1 MKKAVILVLAVL
13 FASVFCLGLSAG
25 GAQEDQASQADGKPV
40 IGLVM
45 KSLGAEFFKAME
57 EGAIAHAD
65 ERGDLVLKAL
75 GTQSQTEI
83 DQQISIVENLVT
95 QKVDAIVV
103 APMDG
108 RALVPPV
115 VKAIEAGITVINID
129 VMFDDATMK
138 EYGIEVPFIGPDN
151 VEAAKTVGDV
161 LAKDLGKGGKVIIIE
176 GVQAAVNAQQRKEGF
191 MQSIDEYGLELLT
204 SNTANWEI
212 EEAFQVFSNL
222 LTAHPDVEGVMCAN
236 DAMAL
241 GVVQAIDAAGRT
253 GEIKVIGFDNDPAI
267 QPLIKEG
274 KVLATIDQFG
284 KDMASFGIDAAM
296 DEIGGKTITGWI
308 KTPTELITKDSF

>member
-1 MKKAVILVLAVL
+1 MTVKKKLIACVLLVALVVL
-13 FASVFCLGLSAG
+13 SPLVAK
-25 GAQEDQASQADGKPV
+25 GATETQKSDKPV

-45 KSLGAEFFKAME
+45 KSLGAEFFKSME
-57 EGAIAHAD
+57 EGAKVHAA
-65 ERGDLVLKAL
+65 ERGDLVLKPL

-83 DQQISIVENLVT
+83 DQQISIVENLIT
-95 QKVDAIVV
+95 QNVDAIVI

-115 VKAIEAGITVINID
+115 AKALKAGIPVINID
-129 VMFDDATMK
+129 VMFDDATMM

-151 VEAAKTVGDV
+151 VEAAKAVGDI
-161 LAKDLGKGGKVIIIE
+161 LAKKLGPGGKVIIIE

-191 MQSIDEYGLELLT
+191 MQSIEEHNLNLLS

-222 LTAHPDVEGVMCAN
+222 LTAYPDVEGVMCAN

-241 GVVQAIDAAGRT
+241 GVVQAINAAGKT
-253 GEIKVIGFDNDPAI
+253 GKIEVIGFDNDDAI
-267 QPLIKEG
+267 QPLIKSG
-274 KVLATIDQFG
+274 KVLATVDQFG

-296 DEIGGKTITGWI
+296 DVIGGKVVTGWQ
-308 KTPTELITKDSF
+308 KTPIEIITAETF

>member
-1 MKKAVILVLAVL
+1 MKMKTIACVVCIAMVM
-13 FASVFCLGLSAG
+13 LSPLMAQ
-25 GAQEDQASQADGKPV
+25 GATETQDNGKPV

-45 KSLGAEFFKAME
+45 KSLGAEFFKSME
-57 EGAIAHAD
+57 EGAKAHAI
-65 ERGDLVLKAL
+65 ERGDLVLKPL

-83 DQQISIVENLVT
+83 DQQISIVENLIT
-95 QKVDAIVV
+95 QNVDAIVI

-115 VKAIEAGITVINID
+115 AKALEAGIHVVNID
-129 VMFDDATMK
+129 VMFDDATME
-138 EYGIEVPFIGPDN
+138 EYGVEVPFIGPDN
-151 VEAAKTVGDV
+151 VEAAKAVGDV
-161 LAKDLGKGGKVIIIE
+161 LAKELGPGGKVIIIE

-191 MQSIDEYGLELLT
+191 MQSIDEYELELLS

-212 EEAFQVFSNL
+212 EEAFKVFSNL
-222 LTAHPDVEGVMCAN
+222 LTAYPEVEGVMCAN

-241 GVVQAIDAAGRT
+241 GVVQAIDAAGKT
-253 GEIKVIGFDNDPAI
+253 GQIEVIGFDNDDAI
-267 QPLIKEG
+267 KPLIKSG

-296 DEIGGKTITGWI
+296 DIIGGKKVTGWQRTPI
-308 KTPTELITKDSF
+308 KLVTAETL

>member
-1 MKKAVILVLAVL
+1 MKLNRTLVLLLVVFL
-13 FASVFCLGLSAG
+13 VGTASVYSNG
-25 GAQEDQASQADGKPV
+25 GQETKESSEPV
-40 IGLVM
+40 VGLVM
-45 KSLGAEFFKAME
+45 KSLGAEFFKTME
-57 EGAIAHAD
+57 EGAIAHAA
-65 ERGDLVLKAL
+65 ERGDLELIAL

-83 DQQISIVENLVT
+83 DQQISIVENLIT
-95 QKVDAIVV
+95 QDVDAIVI

-115 VKAIEAGITVINID
+115 AKALEQGINVINID

-138 EYGIEVPFIGPDN
+138 EYGVEVPFIGPDN

-161 LAKDLGKGGKVIIIE
+161 LGKKLGAGGKVIIIE

-191 MQSIDEYGLELLT
+191 MQSIDEYGLELLS

-212 EEAFQVFSNL
+212 EEAFKVFSNL
-222 LTAHPDVEGVMCAN
+222 ITAYPEVEGVMCAN

-241 GVVQAIDAAGRT
+241 GVVQAIDAAGMT
-253 GEIKVIGFDNDPAI
+253 GRIEVIGFDNDPAI
-267 QPLIKEG
+267 QPLIREG

-296 DEIGGKTITGWI
+296 DAIGGEKITGWM
-308 KTPTELITKDSF
+308 KTPTELITSDSF

>member
-1 MKKAVILVLAVL
+1 MNRVKTAVLLVLIGMLAL
-13 FASVFCLGLSAG
+13 MPVFSG
-25 GAQEDQASQADGKPV
+25 GKQDTRESGKPV
-40 IGLVM
+40 VGLVM

-57 EGAIAHAD
+57 EGAVAHAA
-65 ERGDLVLKAL
+65 ERGDLVLKPL

-83 DQQISIVENLVT
+83 DQQISIVENMIA
-95 QKVDAIVV
+95 QKVDAIVI

-115 VKAIEAGITVINID
+115 AKALEEGIKVINID
-129 VMFDDATMK
+129 VMFDEATMK
-138 EYGIEVPFIGPDN
+138 EYGMDVPFIGPDN
-151 VEAAKTVGDV
+151 VEAAKAVGDI
-161 LAKDLGKGGKVIIIE
+161 LSKKLGKGGKVIIIE

-191 MQSIDEYGLELLT
+191 MQSIREYGLELLS

-222 LTAHPDVEGVMCAN
+222 LTAYPDVQGVMCAN

-241 GVVQAIDAAGRT
+241 GVVQAIDAAGMT
-253 GEIKVIGFDNDPAI
+253 GKIQVIGFDNDAAI
-267 QPLIKEG
+267 QPLIKQG

-296 DEIGGKTITGWI
+296 DAIGGTAITGWK
-308 KTPTELITKDSF
+308 KTPIKLITADTL

>member
-1 MKKAVILVLAVL
+1 MTVKKKLIACVLLVALVVL
-13 FASVFCLGLSAG
+13 SPLVAK
-25 GAQEDQASQADGKPV
+25 GATETQKSDKPV

-45 KSLGAEFFKAME
+45 KSLGAEFFKSME
-57 EGAIAHAD
+57 EGAKVHAA
-65 ERGDLVLKAL
+65 ERGDLVLKPL

-83 DQQISIVENLVT
+83 DQQISIVENLIT
-95 QKVDAIVV
+95 QNVDAIVI

-115 VKAIEAGITVINID
+115 AKALKAGIPVINID
-129 VMFDDATMK
+129 VMFDDATMM

-151 VEAAKTVGDV
+151 VEAAKAVGDI
-161 LAKDLGKGGKVIIIE
+161 LAKKLGPGGKVIIIE

-191 MQSIDEYGLELLT
+191 MQSIEEHNLNLLS

-222 LTAHPDVEGVMCAN
+222 LTAYPDVEGVMCAN

-241 GVVQAIDAAGRT
+241 GVVQAINAAGKT
-253 GEIKVIGFDNDPAI
+253 GKIEVIGFDNDDAI
-267 QPLIKEG
+267 QPLIKSG
-274 KVLATIDQFG
+274 KVLATVDQFG

-296 DEIGGKTITGWI
+296 DVIGGKVVTGWQ
-308 KTPTELITKDSF
+308 KTPIKIITTETF

>member
-1 MKKAVILVLAVL
+1 MTVKKKLIACVLLIALVVLSPLA
-13 FASVFCLGLSAG
+13 AK
-25 GAQEDQASQADGKPV
+25 GATETQKSDKPV

-45 KSLGAEFFKAME
+45 KSLGAEFFKSME
-57 EGAIAHAD
+57 EGAKVHAA
-65 ERGDLVLKAL
+65 ERGDLVLKPL

-83 DQQISIVENLVT
+83 DQQISIVENLIT
-95 QKVDAIVV
+95 QNVDAIVI

-115 VKAIEAGITVINID
+115 AKALKAGIPVINID

-151 VEAAKTVGDV
+151 VEAAKAVGDI
-161 LAKDLGKGGKVIIIE
+161 LAKKLGPGGKVIIIE

-191 MQSIDEYGLELLT
+191 MQSIEEHDLNLLS

-222 LTAHPDVEGVMCAN
+222 LTAYPDVEGVMCAN

-241 GVVQAIDAAGRT
+241 GVVQAINAAGKT
-253 GEIKVIGFDNDPAI
+253 GKIEVIGFDNDDAI
-267 QPLIKEG
+267 QPLIKSG

-296 DEIGGKTITGWI
+296 DVIGGKVVTGWQ
-308 KTPTELITKDSF
+308 KTPIKIITAETL

>member
-1 MKKAVILVLAVL
+1 MKKKLIACVLLIALVVLSPLA
-13 FASVFCLGLSAG
+13 AK
-25 GAQEDQASQADGKPV
+25 GATETQKSDKPV

-45 KSLGAEFFKAME
+45 KSLGAEFFKSME
-57 EGAIAHAD
+57 EGAKVHAA
-65 ERGDLVLKAL
+65 ERGDLVLKPL

-83 DQQISIVENLVT
+83 DQQISIVENLIT
-95 QKVDAIVV
+95 QNVDAIVI

-115 VKAIEAGITVINID
+115 AKALKAGIPVINID

-151 VEAAKTVGDV
+151 VEAAKAVGDI
-161 LAKDLGKGGKVIIIE
+161 LAKKLGPGGKVIIIE

-191 MQSIDEYGLELLT
+191 MQSIEEHDLNLLS

-222 LTAHPDVEGVMCAN
+222 LTAYPDVEGVMCAN

-241 GVVQAIDAAGRT
+241 GVVQAINAAGKT
-253 GEIKVIGFDNDPAI
+253 GKIEVIGFDNDDAI
-267 QPLIKEG
+267 QPLIKSG

-296 DEIGGKTITGWI
+296 DVIGGKVVTGWQ
-308 KTPTELITKDSF
+308 KTPIKIITAETL